1 LIDISEK
8 DGAVTILVRV
18 VPRASRSEIT
28 GAVAGALKV
37 RIASPPVEGA
47 ANAEVIKLFA
57 KALGVSKSSV
67 EIVSGQ
73 SSKSKHIR
81 ISGIPAAKV
90 RNLFDENP
98 RPRPQARPDLSEGKS
113 AWYIFNFDQ
122 TGGNTT
128 GRECAPRASRSH

>member
-8 DGAVTILVRV
+8 DGAVTIAVRV

-28 GAVAGALKV
+28 GAMDGALKV
-37 RIASPPVEGA
+37 RIVSPPVEGA
-47 ANAEVIKLFA
+47 ANAELIKLFA

-81 ISGIPAAKV
+81 ISGVSAEKV
-90 RNLFDENP
+90 RKLID
-98 RPRPQARPDLSEGKS
+98 
-113 AWYIFNFDQ
+113 
-122 TGGNTT
+122 
-128 GRECAPRASRSH
+128 

>member
-8 DGAVTILVRV
+8 DGAVTITVRV

-28 GAVAGALKV
+28 GAVDGALKV
-37 RIASPPVEGA
+37 RIASPPVDGA
-47 ANAEVIKLFA
+47 ANAELIKLFA

-81 ISGIPAAKV
+81 ISGIPAEKV
-90 RNLFDENP
+90 RNLFD
-98 RPRPQARPDLSEGKS
+98 
-113 AWYIFNFDQ
+113 
-122 TGGNTT
+122 
-128 GRECAPRASRSH
+128 